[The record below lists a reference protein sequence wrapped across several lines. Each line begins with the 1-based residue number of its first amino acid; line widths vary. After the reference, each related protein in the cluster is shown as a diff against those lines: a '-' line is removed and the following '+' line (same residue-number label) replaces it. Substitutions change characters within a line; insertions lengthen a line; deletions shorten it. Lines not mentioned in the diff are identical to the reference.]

1 MNIGALLIAASSIY
15 GGVKA
20 LQEAFDDEGEG
31 ERRKSKRQY
40 DELGAGPPTGPAD
53 PYEDRP
59 MTVSTHKVRTINQ
72 RLGYIIQMIQKGRDN
87 PEVRR
92 RTVQILSQKC
102 GKKWCTPEKNW
113 NAEAVQIF
121 DSVRENIRYT
131 RDTYNKDLF
140 QHPLRTFEFGGGD
153 CDDYAIVLASMLQSV
168 GYPVKLRVI
177 QTVDSHDWNHI
188 YTLVGL
194 PPQSPKKWMSL
205 DASVDKPAGWQA
217 PRAIVAAVKD
227 FEVP

>member
-1 MNIGALLIAASSIY
+1 MNFGHLLVALSSFY
-15 GGVKA
+15 GGAKA
-20 LQEAFDDEGEG
+20 LQAALDDGESDNSNT
-31 ERRKSKRQY
+31 RRRLQG
-40 DELGAGPPTGPAD
+40 LNAGTPNQPGD
-53 PYEDRP
+53 RYEDRP
-59 MTVSTHKVRTINQ
+59 MTVETHKVRTINQ
-72 RLGYIIQMIQKGRDN
+72 RLGYIIKMIQKGRDN

-92 RTVQILSQKC
+92 RTVQILSRKC
-102 GKKWCTPEKNW
+102 GKKWCVPEKNW
-113 NAEAVQIF
+113 RQETVAVF

-177 QTVDSHDWNHI
+177 QTVDSTDWNHI
-188 YTLVGL
+188 YVLVGL
-194 PPQSPKKWMSL
+194 PPQGPKQWVSL

-217 PRAIVAAVKD
+217 PRDIVAAVKD

>member
-1 MNIGALLIAASSIY
+1 MNFGHLLVALSSFY
-15 GGVKA
+15 GGAKA
-20 LQEAFDDEGEG
+20 LQAALEDGGESNDSN
-31 ERRKSKRQY
+31 RRRQLQGLSRSASNQPG
-40 DELGAGPPTGPAD
+40 DR
-53 PYEDRP
+53 YEDRP
-59 MTVSTHKVRTINQ
+59 MTVETHKVRTINQ
-72 RLGYIIQMIQKGRDN
+72 RLGYIIKMIQKGRDN

-92 RTVQILSQKC
+92 RTVQILSRKC
-102 GKKWCTPEKNW
+102 GKKWCVPEKNW
-113 NAEAVQIF
+113 RAEVVAVF

-177 QTVDSHDWNHI
+177 QTVDSTDWNHI
-188 YTLVGL
+188 YVLVGL
-194 PPQSPKKWMSL
+194 PPQGPKQWVSL

-217 PRAIVAAVKD
+217 PRDIVAAVKD